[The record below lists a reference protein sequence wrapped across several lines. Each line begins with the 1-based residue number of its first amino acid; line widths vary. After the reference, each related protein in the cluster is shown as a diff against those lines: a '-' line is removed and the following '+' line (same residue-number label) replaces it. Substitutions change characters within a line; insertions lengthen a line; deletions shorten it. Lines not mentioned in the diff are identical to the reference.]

1 MNQQPVKECPKC
13 ENSYFTL
20 EIRWMDTYV
29 ITQYTCESCNWKILK
44 SNYTSPSNAQAPS
57 CSNQSV
63 VSAQQTP

>member
-20 EIRWMDTYV
+20 DISWMDERVDVT
-29 ITQYTCESCNWKILK
+29 YTCDSCNWSTIKT
-44 SNYTSPSNAQAPS
+44 NYTSPSIAQALS